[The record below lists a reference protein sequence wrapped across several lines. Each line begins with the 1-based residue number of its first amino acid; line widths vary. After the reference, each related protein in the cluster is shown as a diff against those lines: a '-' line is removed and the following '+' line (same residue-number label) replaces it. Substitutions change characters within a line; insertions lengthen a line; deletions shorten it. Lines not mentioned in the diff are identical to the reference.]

1 MEERINVDL
10 QKIIWGYEL
19 DLSGSGWTQVV
30 CCCKS
35 DYQVSFSIKYGDFF
49 AEGLR
54 ATQ

>member
-30 CCCKS
+30 GCCES
-35 DYQVSFSIKYGDFF
+35 DYQVSFSMKCRDSF
-49 AEGLR
+49 AEGM
-54 ATQ
+54 